1 MNEMQV
7 TPVGLFARQ
16 PECLASPRRR
26 SLPTHVALRLYFI
39 GVAVGRHYFKGHPH
53 KPEIDWRERKFVG
66 IKNFSDAHAPP
77 AAGRSLRRQRCGC
90 QQCHRG
96 KDSSH
101 ESLPVGPRAPN
112 HPSED
117 LVTELACRADQNQ
130 GVSRLPLLSLAVHQI
145 DAVIAIRLDHG
156 QSDLSHR
163 FNDKPARS

>member
-1 MNEMQV
+1 
-7 TPVGLFARQ
+7 
-16 PECLASPRRR
+16 
-26 SLPTHVALRLYFI
+26 LRLYFI

-66 IKNFSDAHAPP
+66 IKNYSDAHAPL
-77 AAGRSLRRQRCGC
+77 AGRSLRRQRCGC

-117 LVTELACRADQNQ
+117 LVTEIACRADQNQ

-145 DAVIAIRLDHG
+145 DAVIAIRLDRG
-156 QSDLSHR
+156 QSDLPHR